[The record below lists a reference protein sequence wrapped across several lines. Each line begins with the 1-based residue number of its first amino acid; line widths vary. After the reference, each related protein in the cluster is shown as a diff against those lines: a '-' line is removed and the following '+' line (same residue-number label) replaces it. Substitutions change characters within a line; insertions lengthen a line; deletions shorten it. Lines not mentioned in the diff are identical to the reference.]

1 MIRLSVLLYLAVG
14 CVCAPLAAS
23 EELPAPVLSFDVG
36 SYCDTVD
43 RAVAKSKPADVVA
56 VLEEDAPRSDGY
68 ATANAVLVSAA
79 IDVAHASS
87 DPSECRATFAKG
99 KAKFED
105 TYDDVL
111 AEVKKQRRHRYKRRE
126 PIRTIQQRIA
136 LHWQQDQAGRVTYL
150 NLRTDDKAG
159 SDFWAARL
167 SVANSRQSDEASKRY
182 IEHVMDSYDWI
193 DRKRFGGVY
202 SDHAWILVQHADT
215 YPDFQAEVLRRMEPY
230 LESGGVKRKNYAYL
244 FDRVAVNTGQLQL
257 YGTQPTWECED
268 DGTMKLK
275 PLKDPE
281 TVNARRAEMGLNSVE
296 AGLAEMTRSVCG
308 G

>member
-1 MIRLSVLLYLAVG
+1 MIRLGIYVGLAATVTG
-14 CVCAPLAAS
+14 GPLAAS
-23 EELPAPVLSFDVG
+23 EEVPKPVSSFDAG
-36 SYCDTVD
+36 IYCDTVD

-68 ATANAVLVSAA
+68 AMANAVLISAA
-79 IDVAHASS
+79 IDIAHASS
-87 DPSECRATFAKG
+87 DPSACRVTFARG

-105 TYDDVL
+105 TYDGVL
-111 AEVKKQRRHRYKRRE
+111 AEVKKQRRHRYNRRD

-136 LHWQQDQAGRVTYL
+136 ELWQQDQAGRVTYL

-215 YPDFQAEVLRRMEPY
+215 YPEFQAEVLRRMEPY
-230 LESGGVKRKNYAYL
+230 LESGEVKRKNYAYL

>member
-1 MIRLSVLLYLAVG
+1 MIRLSALFSFAAA
-14 CVCAPLAAS
+14 CMCAPLAALDELS
-23 EELPAPVLSFDVG
+23 EPVSSFDAG
-36 SYCDTVD
+36 YYCDTVD
-43 RAVAKSKPADVVA
+43 RDGETSKPADVLA
-56 VLEEDAPRSDGY
+56 MLDKDAPKSNGY
-68 ATANAVLVSAA
+68 ALANAVLISAA
-79 IDVAHASS
+79 IDIAHASS
-87 DPSECRATFAKG
+87 DPAACRATIAQG

-105 TYDDVL
+105 TYAGVL

-136 LHWQQDQAGRVTYL
+136 QHWQEDQAGRVAYL
-150 NLRTDDKAG
+150 NLRTDDRVG

-182 IEHVMDSYDWI
+182 IEQVMDSYDWI

-215 YPDFQAEVLRRMEPY
+215 YPEFQAEVLRRMEPY
-230 LESGGVKRKNYAYL
+230 LENGGVKRKNYAYL

-275 PLKDPE
+275 PLKDPV